1 MGSKFIFLVLQVK
14 KLGHREHRSFAQVYR
29 PELSLNLNPSQLSLS
44 EFLCPLEPLA
54 FPSSPQ
60 IQFFPEFGQ
69 KQDTQRPGK
78 ALATAGFIRMG
89 HWVLKLGF
97 VYDYAGIHVLTSFK
111 GS

>member
-14 KLGHREHRSFAQVYR
+14 KLGQREHRSFAQVYT
-29 PELSLNLNPSQLSLS
+29 PEPSLNLNPSQLSLS
-44 EFLCPLEPLA
+44 EFLCPLAPMA

-78 ALATAGFIRMG
+78 ALAIAEFILMG
-89 HWVLKLGF
+89 HWVLKVEF
-97 VYDYAGIHVLTSFK
+97 AYDYACTHVLTSFK